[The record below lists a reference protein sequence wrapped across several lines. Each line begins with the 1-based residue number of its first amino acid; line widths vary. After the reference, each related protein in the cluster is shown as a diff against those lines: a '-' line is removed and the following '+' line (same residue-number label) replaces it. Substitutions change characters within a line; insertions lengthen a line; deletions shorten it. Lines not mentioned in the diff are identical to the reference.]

1 MSVGPAGRAA
11 TTTSVVLASGSRV
24 RARLLED
31 AGVEFITEPAG
42 VDEREVKSA
51 LRAEGAS
58 ASEVAEALAELKA
71 VRVSLR
77 HPGALV
83 VGADQM
89 LVCDGTW
96 FDKPAD
102 RVRARADL
110 MALRGR
116 THELACCACVARD
129 GARLWHHPAS
139 ARLTMRAFSD
149 RFIDRYLEALDET
162 ALDCVGVYQ
171 LEGLGA
177 QLFEE
182 VDGDFFSIL
191 GLPLLPL
198 LAFLRTH
205 EVVPR

>member
-1 MSVGPAGRAA
+1 MSLGPASPAA
-11 TTTSVVLASGSRV
+11 ATTSVVLASGSRV

-31 AGVEFITEPAG
+31 AGVKVITEPAG
-42 VDEREVKSA
+42 VDEAEIKAA

-58 ASEVAEALAELKA
+58 AAEVAEALAELKA

-89 LVCDGTW
+89 LVCDDTW

-116 THELACCACVARD
+116 THELVCCACVVRD
-129 GARLWHHPAS
+129 GVRLWHHSAS

-149 RFIDRYLEALDET
+149 RFIDRYLEALDAT
-162 ALDCVGVYQ
+162 ALECVGVYQ
-171 LEGLGA
+171 LEGIGA
-177 QLFEE
+177 QLFTE

-198 LAFLRTH
+198 LAFLRNH
-205 EVVPR
+205 DAVPR